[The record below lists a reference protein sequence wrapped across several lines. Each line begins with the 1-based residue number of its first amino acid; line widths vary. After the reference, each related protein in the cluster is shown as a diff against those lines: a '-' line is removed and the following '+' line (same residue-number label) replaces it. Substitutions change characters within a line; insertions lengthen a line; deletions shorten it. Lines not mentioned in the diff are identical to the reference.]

1 MSEYVFE
8 KPNRKG
14 RKESAKKC
22 KDSYFPLGGSL
33 RPALRTLRLL
43 LLSSDQKLD

>member
-14 RKESAKKC
+14 RK
-22 KDSYFPLGGSL
+22 DSYFPLGGSL
-33 RPALRTLRLL
+33 RPALHSLRLL
-43 LLSSDQKLD
+43 LLSGDQKLD